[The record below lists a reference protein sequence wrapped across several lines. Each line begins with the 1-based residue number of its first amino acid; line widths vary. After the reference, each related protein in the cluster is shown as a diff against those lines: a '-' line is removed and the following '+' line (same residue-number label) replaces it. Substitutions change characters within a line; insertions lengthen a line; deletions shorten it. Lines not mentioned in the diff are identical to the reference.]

1 MSLKLYNTLTR
12 QKETLQT
19 VAEGKVGLYVC
30 GITAYDACHVGHARS
45 AVVFDVIAR
54 YLRYRGYQVMYVKNF
69 TDVDDKII
77 DKANAEGT
85 DIFTIAE
92 RYIREH
98 NEDMDAL
105 GVARPDQTPRAT
117 EHIEG
122 MIALINRLIA
132 NNLAYVI
139 DGDVYFAVGKFKNY
153 GKLSGRTLEDMLA
166 GARVDVNEKK
176 INPLDFALWKASKE
190 GEPWWESPWGQ
201 GRPGWHIECSVMS
214 QRFLGDT
221 FDIHGGGED
230 LVFPHHENEIAQSE
244 GATGK
249 TLANY
254 WLHNGFVR
262 INSEKM
268 SKSLGNFF
276 TIRDM
281 LEAYHADVLRLF
293 MLQNH
298 YRSPVDYNET
308 SLAEARQGMNRL
320 YAVLKA
326 IKDALPPINGI
337 GSTTPPGA
345 QAPDSLPAL
354 AGKQAETLA
363 KINTQR
369 EKFVEG
375 MDDDFNTARAVGCLF
390 ETTKVINAFLA
401 AKPSLSA
408 PDTLF
413 VLRQA
418 EKYFEEVGGVL
429 GFFQEAVDD
438 YFLKDR
444 DREVRKQ
451 GQHREEIERLIE
463 ERNAARREKNWGKAD
478 EIRKTLAEKNVILKD
493 SPTAT
498 TWEIG

>member
-1 MSLKLYNTLTR
+1 MPLRLYNTITR
-12 QKETLQT
+12 QKEPFLPI
-19 VAEGKVGLYVC
+19 AEGKVGIYVC
-30 GITAYDACHVGHARS
+30 GITAYDVCHVGHARS
-45 AVVFDVIAR
+45 AVVFDVIVR
-54 YLRYRGYQVMYVKNF
+54 YLRCCDYQVTYVKNF
-69 TDVDDKII
+69 TDIDDKII

-85 DIFTIAE
+85 DIFKISE

-105 GVARPDQTPRAT
+105 GIARPDRTPRAT

-122 MIALINRLIA
+122 MIALINKLIA

-139 DGDVYFAVGKFKNY
+139 EGDVYFAVERFKNY

-176 INPLDFALWKASKE
+176 INPLDFTLWKTSKE
-190 GEPWWESPWGQ
+190 GEPWWESPWGG
-201 GRPGWHIECSVMS
+201 GRPGWHIECSAMS
-214 QRFLGDT
+214 QCFFGDT

-230 LVFPHHENEIAQSE
+230 LIFPHHENEIAQSE

-249 TLANY
+249 PLANY

-281 LEAYHADVLRLF
+281 LKAYHPEALRLF

-298 YRSPVDYNET
+298 YRSPIDYTDT
-308 SLAEARQGMNRL
+308 SLSEARQGMNRL
-320 YAVLKA
+320 YAVLKTLS
-326 IKDALPPINGI
+326 DALTGKQ
-337 GSTTPPGA
+337 TA
-345 QAPDSLPAL
+345 DSIPAGL
-354 AGKQAETLA
+354 AGKHAETLA
-363 KINTQR
+363 KINAQR
-369 EKFVEG
+369 EKFMEA

-390 ETTKVINAFLA
+390 DASRVINGYLA
-401 AKPSLSA
+401 DKPSLSA
-408 PDTLF
+408 SDTLF

-418 EKYFEEVGGVL
+418 QQYFQEVGGVL
-429 GFFQEAVDD
+429 GFFREKWDD

-444 DREVRKQ
+444 EREVNKQ
-451 GQHREEIERLIE
+451 GLDVKEIERLIK
-463 ERNAARREKNWGKAD
+463 ERNTARKDKNWAKAD
-478 EIRKTLAEKNVILKD
+478 EIRKALAGGNVILKD
-493 SPTAT
+493 SPSAT

>member
-1 MSLKLYNTLTR
+1 MSLRLYNTATK
-12 QKETLQT
+12 QKEPFLP
-19 VAEGKVGLYVC
+19 VAEGKVGIYVC
-30 GITAYDACHVGHARS
+30 GITAYDVCHVGHARS
-45 AVVFDVIAR
+45 AVVFDVIVR
-54 YLRYRGYQVMYVKNF
+54 YLRYCDYQVTYVKNF

-77 DKANAEGT
+77 DKANAEVT
-85 DIFTIAE
+85 DIFKIAD

-105 GVARPDQTPRAT
+105 GIARPDRTPRAT

-122 MIALINRLIA
+122 MIVLINKLIA

-139 DGDVYFAVGKFKNY
+139 EGDVYFAVERFRNY
-153 GKLSGRTLEDMLA
+153 GKLSGRTLKDMLA

-176 INPLDFALWKASKE
+176 INPLDFALWKTSKE
-190 GEPWWESPWGQ
+190 GEPWWESPWGR
-201 GRPGWHIECSVMS
+201 GRPGWHIECSAMS
-214 QRFLGDT
+214 QHFFGDT

-230 LVFPHHENEIAQSE
+230 LIFPHHENEIAQSE

-249 TLANY
+249 PLANY

-262 INSEKM
+262 INNEKM

-281 LEAYHADVLRLF
+281 LKAYHPEALRLF

-298 YRSPVDYNET
+298 YRSPMDYT
-308 SLAEARQGMNRL
+308 DASLAEARQGMNRL
-320 YAVLKA
+320 YAVLKTVS
-326 IKDALPPINGI
+326 D
-337 GSTTPPGA
+337 
-345 QAPDSLPAL
+345 AL
-354 AGKQAETLA
+354 AGEQVTDSIPAGLTGRHAETLA
-363 KINTQR
+363 KINAQR
-369 EKFVEG
+369 EKFMED

-390 ETTKVINAFLA
+390 EITRFINGYLA
-401 AKPSLSA
+401 EKPSLSA
-408 PDTLF
+408 SDTLF

-418 EKYFEEVGGVL
+418 QQYFQEVGRVL
-429 GFFQEAVDD
+429 GFFREKVDD

-444 DREVRKQ
+444 EREVNKQ
-451 GQHREEIERLIE
+451 GLDVEEIERLIK
-463 ERNAARREKNWGKAD
+463 ERNTARRDKNWAKAD
-478 EIRKTLAEKNVILKD
+478 EIRKALAGKNVILKD